1 MMKIVI
7 IEDET
12 LNVKSLKKLIRQI
25 KPDAEIINELDTV
38 AASAEWFRTH
48 PQPDLIFMDIQ
59 LADGISFDIFK
70 EVEITAPIIFTTAYD
85 KYAIHAFKVNS
96 IDYLLK
102 PIEANALQKAFEKL
116 ERLTANT
123 KLLNEQMQLFL
134 KSIHNPNKQYNER
147 FLVHDKGGMAPVP
160 ADDVAYFIKES
171 IIYLVTNSNQRLVT
185 DYHTLD
191 ELEEIV
197 NPEKFIRANR
207 QILLHK
213 SQVANYK
220 KHYTGKMTVHIK
232 IEPKLEI
239 DVSREKSHE
248 FLNWLEH

>member
-1 MMKIVI
+1 MKIVI
-7 IEDET
+7 VEDEP
-12 LNVKSLKKLIRQI
+12 LNVKSLRKLIKQI
-25 KPDAEIINELDTV
+25 KPDAEVINELDTV
-38 AASAEWFRTH
+38 AASVEWFKTH
-48 PQPDLIFMDIQ
+48 PQPDLVFMDIQ

-70 EVEITAPIIFTTAYD
+70 EVDITAPIIFTTAYD

-102 PIEANALQKAFEKL
+102 PIELEALQKAFEKL
-116 ERLTANT
+116 DRLHASAN
-123 KLLNEQMQLFL
+123 LINEQMQLFL
-134 KSIHNPNKQYNER
+134 KSIRNPVKQYNER
-147 FLVHDKGGMAPVP
+147 FLVHDKGGMAPVQ

-171 IIYLVTNSNQRLVT
+171 IIYLVTNANQKLVT

-197 NPEKFIRANR
+197 NPEQFIRANR

-232 IEPKLEI
+232 IDPKMEL

>member
-1 MMKIVI
+1 MMKVVI
-7 IEDET
+7 IEDEA
-12 LNVKSLKKLIRQI
+12 LNVKSLKKLIKQI
-25 KPDAEIINELDTV
+25 KPDADVVNELDTV
-38 AASAEWFRTH
+38 AASVEWFKTH
-48 PQPDLIFMDIQ
+48 PQPDLVFMDVQ

-70 EVEITAPIIFTTAYD
+70 QVEITAPIIFTTAYD

-102 PIEANALQKAFEKL
+102 PIDEPSLRKAFEKY
-116 ERLTANT
+116 ERITANT
-123 KLLNEQMQLFL
+123 QLFNEQL
-134 KSIHNPNKQYNER
+134 KMLLGSVRNPSKQYNER
-147 FLVHDKGGMAPVP
+147 FLVHDKGGMAPVQ

-197 NPEKFIRANR
+197 NPEKFFRANR
-207 QILLHK
+207 QMLIHK
-213 SQVANYK
+213 TQIANYK

-232 IEPKLEI
+232 LDPKMEI

>member
-1 MMKIVI
+1 MKIVI
-7 IEDET
+7 VEDEP
-12 LNVKSLKKLIRQI
+12 LNVKSLRKLIKQI
-25 KPDAEIINELDTV
+25 KPDAEVINELDTV
-38 AASAEWFRTH
+38 ASSVEWFKTH
-48 PQPDLIFMDIQ
+48 PQPDLVFMDIQ

-70 EVEITAPIIFTTAYD
+70 EVDITAPIIFTTAYD

-102 PIEANALQKAFEKL
+102 PIELEALQKAFEKL
-116 ERLTANT
+116 DRLHASAN
-123 KLLNEQMQLFL
+123 LINEQMQLFL
-134 KSIHNPNKQYNER
+134 KSIRNPVKQYNER
-147 FLVHDKGGMAPVP
+147 FLVHDKGGMAPVQ
-160 ADDVAYFIKES
+160 ATDVAYFIKES
-171 IIYLVTNSNQRLVT
+171 IIYLVTNSNQKLVT

-197 NPEKFIRANR
+197 NPEQFIRANR

-232 IEPKLEI
+232 IDPKMEL

>member
-1 MMKIVI
+1 MNIVVV
-7 IEDET
+7 EDEP
-12 LNVKSLKKLIRQI
+12 LNVKSLRKLIKQI
-25 KPDAEIINELDTV
+25 KPDAEVINELDTV
-38 AASAEWFRTH
+38 AASVDWFKTH
-48 PQPDLIFMDIQ
+48 PQPDLLFMDIQ

-102 PIEANALQKAFEKL
+102 PIELEALQNAFEKL
-116 ERLTANT
+116 QRLHASTNI
-123 KLLNEQMQLFL
+123 LNEQLHRFL
-134 KSIHNPNKQYNER
+134 QSIRNPEKQYNER
-147 FLVHDKGGMAPVP
+147 FLVHDKGGMAPIP
-160 ADDVAYFIKES
+160 AHDVAYFVKES
-171 IIYLVTNSNQRLVT
+171 IIYLVTNSNQKLVT

-197 NPEKFIRANR
+197 NPTQFIRANR

-213 SQVANYK
+213 NQVASYK

-232 IEPKLEI
+232 LDPNTEL
-239 DVSREKSHE
+239 DVSREKSHD
-248 FLNWLEH
+248 FLHWLEH

>member
-1 MMKIVI
+1 MKIVI
-7 IEDET
+7 VEDEP
-12 LNVKSLKKLIRQI
+12 LNVKSLRKLIKQI
-25 KPDAEIINELDTV
+25 KPDAEVINELDTV
-38 AASAEWFRTH
+38 ASSVEWFKTH
-48 PQPDLIFMDIQ
+48 PQPDLVFMDIQ

-70 EVEITAPIIFTTAYD
+70 EVDITAPIIFTTAYD

-102 PIEANALQKAFEKL
+102 PIESEALQKAFEKL
-116 ERLTANT
+116 DRLHASAN
-123 KLLNEQMQLFL
+123 LVSEQMQLFL
-134 KSIHNPNKQYNER
+134 QSIRNPTKQYNER
-147 FLVHDKGGMAPVP
+147 FLVHDKGGMAPVK
-160 ADDVAYFIKES
+160 AADVAYFIKES
-171 IIYLVTNSNQRLVT
+171 IIYLVTNANQKLVT

-197 NPEKFIRANR
+197 NPEQFIRANR

-232 IEPKLEI
+232 IDPKIEL

-248 FLNWLEH
+248 FVNWLEH